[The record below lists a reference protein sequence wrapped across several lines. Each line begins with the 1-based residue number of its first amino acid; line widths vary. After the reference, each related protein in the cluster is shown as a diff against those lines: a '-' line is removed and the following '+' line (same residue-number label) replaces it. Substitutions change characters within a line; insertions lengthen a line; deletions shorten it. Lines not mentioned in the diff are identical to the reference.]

1 MSTTQLISKNE
12 PSKDFFQFLGRKT
25 LWNRSASYLGN
36 NIIMSNSKSQR
47 QSRWEPAYMKT
58 FTPLP
63 VSCIPDGIDV
73 NEFENLLRK
82 QRLNDISRRLAMNT
96 FEDDDP
102 DLRSPSP
109 EPIYDS
115 KTGKRLNTRLVL
127 NREKYMKEKNDI
139 IGELILYDKNYNPP
153 SDYKPPKKVKILYIK
168 NNDKY
173 NFTKYIIGPRGDNQ
187 KKLEEQSH
195 CKITIRGRGSNWNS
209 NSSYQK
215 SYKDE
220 QEPLHVYIQ
229 ADTEEDLEKGEKM
242 ILPLLDEN
250 SEEYKKMK
258 MALTVNYNSNEPA
271 CEFCGERGH
280 KSWACPMN
288 IGQFSKVEIKCKY
301 CGDKGHPSCDCP
313 FKPSDEKEPK
323 NEMEKELH
331 QFLKEID
338 TFTEQKN
345 VPILE
350 PERKANDIRKS
361 VLLTG
366 KINTS
371 AATDK
376 KESKSNVINDTKKA
390 DQPHPMPTMST
401 KIHQTY
407 PTPNLGIYPNNS
419 LYQSYLQTLL
429 PYQLGMKSLVAPTPI
444 IRPTP
449 PMVIPNPN
457 VKSSAP
463 VQYNYVPYNSLLYQQ
478 GKLYPNAKNQFKN
491 YEQFFPNYQSV
502 SYTNSSGNKMP
513 GFTSG
518 KMTSI
523 ENNSKKLKKT
533 VNESSKVMTYEE
545 MLVKA
550 NEEKKKKEESNN
562 SKETDEDDIKIEEV
576 KD

>member
-1 MSTTQLISKNE
+1 ML
-12 PSKDFFQFLGRKT
+12 
-25 LWNRSASYLGN
+25 
-36 NIIMSNSKSQR
+36 
-47 QSRWEPAYMKT
+47 
-58 FTPLP
+58 
-63 VSCIPDGIDV
+63 
-73 NEFENLLRK
+73 
-82 QRLNDISRRLAMNT
+82 
-96 FEDDDP
+96 
-102 DLRSPSP
+102 
-109 EPIYDS
+109 
-115 KTGKRLNTRLVL
+115 
-127 NREKYMKEKNDI
+127 
-139 IGELILYDKNYNPP
+139 
-153 SDYKPPKKVKILYIK
+153 
-168 NNDKY
+168 
-173 NFTKYIIGPRGDNQ
+173 
-187 KKLEEQSH
+187 
-195 CKITIRGRGSNWNS
+195 
-209 NSSYQK
+209 
-215 SYKDE
+215 
-220 QEPLHVYIQ
+220 
-229 ADTEEDLEKGEKM
+229 

-313 FKPSDEKEPK
+313 FKPVEEKEPK

-366 KINTS
+366 KINTQS
-371 AATDK
+371 TLDDK
-376 KESKSNVINDTKKA
+376 KESKPNVINENKKT
-390 DQPHPMPTMST
+390 DQPRPMPTMST
-401 KIHQTY
+401 KIHQTNY
-407 PTPNLGIYPNNS
+407 LPPTLGIYPNNT

-429 PYQLGMKSLVAPTPI
+429 PYQLGMKNIVTPSNI
-444 IRPTP
+444 IRPKAP
-449 PMVIPNPN
+449 IVIPNPN
-457 VKSSAP
+457 VKTAAP
-463 VQYNYVPYNSLLYQQ
+463 VQYNYVMGQLPYNSMLYQQ
-478 GKLYPNAKNQFKN
+478 QPTSKNQYKN
-491 YEQFFPNYQSV
+491 NYDQFFPNYQSV
-502 SYTNSSGNKMP
+502 SYTNSTGNKMP

-523 ENNSKKLKKT
+523 ENNNKKVKKAS
-533 VNESSKVMTYEE
+533 NESSKVMTYEE

-562 SKETDEDDIKIEEV
+562 SKETDEDDIKVEEI